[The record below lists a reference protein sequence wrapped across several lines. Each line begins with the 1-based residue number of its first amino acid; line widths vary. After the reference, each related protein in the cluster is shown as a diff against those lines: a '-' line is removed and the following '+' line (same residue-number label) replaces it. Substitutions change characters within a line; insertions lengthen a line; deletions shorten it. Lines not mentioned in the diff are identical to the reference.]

1 MEPNNFADKLR
12 FLRQDR
18 GITIRELEEG
28 AGIGHSTIVRWEK
41 GLTVPRSQE
50 MIKPLADFF
59 HVPLSFFIDDAKQI
73 ERLITDTSVIR
84 NILERLDALESNAHN
99 GHL

>member
-28 AGIGHSTIVRWEK
+28 AGIGHSTIVLGK

-84 NILERLDALESNAHN
+84 IYLND
-99 GHL
+99 